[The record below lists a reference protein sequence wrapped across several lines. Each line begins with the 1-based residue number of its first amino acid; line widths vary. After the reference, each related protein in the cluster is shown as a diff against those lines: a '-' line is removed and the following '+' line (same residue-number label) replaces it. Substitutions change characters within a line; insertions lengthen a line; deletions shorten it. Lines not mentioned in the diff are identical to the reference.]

1 MRKVAKKS
9 KPEPEPEEEEIT
21 EEEESL
27 EVAELLELENI
38 EINEVKHNT
47 FLRLAKPRTQKV
59 IKSLIILGNCA
70 NKSSYAYYPEEVEK
84 MFYSIRVATDDMEA
98 KFQEKLKD
106 QKELFDF

>member
-1 MRKVAKKS
+1 MAKKS
-9 KPEPEPEEEEIT
+9 KPK
-21 EEEESL
+21 EESQ
-27 EVAELLELENI
+27 EAEKIIEEFSEIIEETKKSINLP
-38 EINEVKHNT
+38 EINEVKHST

-106 QKELFDF
+106 QKALFDF